1 MNSDSPLVSIVVPV
15 YNCAE
20 WVGFTV
26 DSVLN
31 QTYTNWELLLIND
44 GSTDNSPKV
53 LESLASKDNRIR
65 VIHQANGKQG
75 KARNNGI
82 RNAFGN
88 WIAFL
93 DADDLW
99 PENKLTDQLEITLKT
114 SVDLSFTD
122 GFICLNNQMELR
134 AYRFGVEDKFHKGPD
149 SVQEFHA
156 QNRIPTSTVMVKKS
170 SLEKYSFFSEENEI
184 QNCEDY
190 LLWTQLLQQG
200 ANFLG
205 ISQPWLFYR
214 VHEGSSTG
222 LETKALF
229 PLIRALLRIAGAHS
243 EARKNHLERIFI
255 RLTTLL
261 IEQGRIAEIQPLVQP
276 VINEIRSGMICWLM
290 VWSWKVSP
298 RLFVSLLWRTS
309 RVQKN

>member
-31 QTYTNWELLLIND
+31 QTYTNWELLLVND
-44 GSTDNSPKV
+44 GSTDQTPAV
-53 LESLASKDNRIR
+53 LEELAIKDPRIR
-65 VIHQANGKQG
+65 VIHQTNGKQG

-82 RNAFGN
+82 RSSKGS

-99 PENKLTDQLEITLKT
+99 PPNKLKDQLKISIDQ

-122 GFICLNNQMELR
+122 GFICIGNQMDLR
-134 AYRFGVEDKFHKGPD
+134 TFRFGVLDKIFEGSPA
-149 SVQEFHA
+149 VQEFHA
-156 QNRIPTSTVMVKKS
+156 QNRIPTSSVMVKKS
-170 SLEKYSFFSEENEI
+170 ALDKYGVFPEELEI

-190 LLWTQLLQQG
+190 LLWTRLLNQG
-200 ANFLG
+200 AKFLG

-214 VHEGSSTG
+214 VHDQSSTSQ
-222 LETKALF
+222 EVKAF
-229 PLIRALLRIAGAHS
+229 IPLIRALWVIEGDKL
-243 EARKNHLERIFI
+243 EARKIHLEIVFKKLI
-255 RLTTLL
+255 ALL
-261 IEQGRIAEIQPLVQP
+261 IESKELQKLKPLIKNTLKILRP
-276 VINEIRSGMICWLM
+276 GIKGVIIGLAFSL
-290 VWSWKVSP
+290 SP
-298 RLFVSLLWRTS
+298 RLFVSLFWRS
-309 RVQKN
+309 SSIKN